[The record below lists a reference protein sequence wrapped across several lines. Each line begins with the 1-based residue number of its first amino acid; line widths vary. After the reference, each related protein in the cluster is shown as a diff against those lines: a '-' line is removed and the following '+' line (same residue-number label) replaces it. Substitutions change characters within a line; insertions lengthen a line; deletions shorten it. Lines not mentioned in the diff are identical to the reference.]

1 MVGSDRKIVKP
12 IAPVGDRDLE
22 NEPADSAKGAKRR
35 DTLAVATAL
44 VLIAAA
50 AVGGRILLDQGR
62 QIVLPAPPLVAHWS
76 PHLGWGSPLTVLC
89 ALAGLRLQQIAAALT
104 WRRLLMAGWLLN
116 LAWMGSLT
124 LVDGLQ
130 RGWVE
135 VLLDPN
141 EYLHD
146 LPRISDPRSF
156 IATFTHF
163 IAFGPGV
170 DGTVVWTTHVAGHP
184 PLATLL
190 FWGLGRIGL
199 GGGFWAGALCI
210 IVGSAASVAVPVT
223 IRELGAEGA
232 ARRAVPFASL
242 FPGAV
247 WMAVSADGLFAGVAT
262 SGLALLI
269 IGAGRR
275 RLLVAGV
282 GGLLVGIAIF
292 LSYGLVL
299 FGLVVLVAYAV
310 IAYQRGWRQTL
321 PSVLAAAAGVIVVA
335 AVHLALGFNWLIG
348 LHELRVRYFQGIASQ
363 RPYAYFVWANVGAWL
378 VSCSPLLAVG
388 IVRAVRVLGRWRREP
403 RSPWWSS
410 DRVVALLGLSGVLAA
425 LLADLSGLSKAETER
440 IWLSFGAVAWTTM
453 ALIRG
458 RWGRWMLLAAAAWA
472 IGVNHLLDTGW

>member
-1 MVGSDRKIVKP
+1 MAGSGRKIVKP
-12 IAPVGDRDLE
+12 SAPVGDRDLE
-22 NEPADSAKGAKRR
+22 NQPADSARGAGRR
-35 DTLAVATAL
+35 DILAVAAAL
-44 VLIAAA
+44 VLIAAS
-50 AVGGRILLDQGR
+50 AVGGRILLDQDR
-62 QIVLPAPPLVAHWS
+62 QIVLPAPPLLAHWA
-76 PHLGWGSPLTVLC
+76 PHLGWGTPLTVLC
-89 ALAGLRLQQIAAALT
+89 ALVGLRLQQIAAALM
-104 WRRLLMAGWLLN
+104 WRRLLLAGWLLN
-116 LAWMGSLT
+116 LAWMCALT

-146 LPRISDPRSF
+146 LRRISDPGSF

-223 IRELGAEGA
+223 IRELGADVA
-232 ARRAVPFASL
+232 ARRAVPFAAL

-269 IGAGRR
+269 IGASRR
-275 RLLVAGV
+275 RLLVAGA

-321 PSVLAAAAGVIVVA
+321 AAVLVATAGVIVVA

-348 LHELRVRYFQGIASQ
+348 LHELRVRYSQGIASQ
-363 RPYAYFVWANVGAWL
+363 RPHAYFVWANIGAWL

-403 RSPWWSS
+403 WSS

-425 LLADLSGLSKAETER
+425 VVADLSGLSKAETER

-458 RWGRWMLLAAAAWA
+458 RWGRWMLLAAAVWA
-472 IGVNHLLDTGW
+472 MGVNHLLDTGW

>member
-1 MVGSDRKIVKP
+1 MVGSGRKIVKP
-12 IAPVGDRDLE
+12 IAPAGDRDLE
-22 NEPADSAKGAKRR
+22 NQPADSAKGAKRR
-35 DTLAVATAL
+35 DILTMAAAL

-62 QIVLPAPPLVAHWS
+62 HIVLPAPPLLAHWA
-76 PHLGWGSPLTVLC
+76 PHLGWGTPLTVLC
-89 ALAGLRLQQIAAALT
+89 ALVGLRLQQVAAALM
-104 WRRLLMAGWLLN
+104 WRRLLLAGWLLN
-116 LAWMGSLT
+116 LAWMCSLA

-146 LPRISDPRSF
+146 LPRISDPGSF

-223 IRELGAEGA
+223 IRELGADVA
-232 ARRAVPFASL
+232 ARRAVPFAAL

-262 SGLALLI
+262 SGLALSI
-269 IGAGRR
+269 IGASQRR
-275 RLLVAGV
+275 RLVAGV
-282 GGLLVGIAIF
+282 GGLLIGIAIF

-321 PSVLAAAAGVIVVA
+321 AAVLVAAAGVIVVA
-335 AVHLALGFNWLIG
+335 AVHLALGFNWLTG
-348 LHELRVRYFQGIASQ
+348 LHELRVRYTQGIASQ
-363 RPYAYFVWANVGAWL
+363 RPYAYFVWADIGAWL

-403 RSPWWSS
+403 WS

-458 RWGRWMLLAAAAWA
+458 RWARWMLLAAAVWA

>member
-12 IAPVGDRDLE
+12 IAPPIGDRDLE
-22 NEPADSAKGAKRR
+22 KQLADSATGAKRR
-35 DTLAVATAL
+35 DILAVATAL

-62 QIVLPAPPLVAHWS
+62 RIVLPAPPLLAHWA
-76 PHLGWGSPLTVLC
+76 PHLGWGTPLTVLC
-89 ALAGLRLQQIAAALT
+89 ALVGLRLQQTAAALT
-104 WRRLLMAGWLLN
+104 WRRLLLAGWLLN
-116 LAWMGSLT
+116 LAWMCSLT

-130 RGWVE
+130 RGWVD

-146 LPRISDPRSF
+146 LPRISDPGSF

-223 IRELGAEGA
+223 IRELGADVA
-232 ARRAVPFASL
+232 ARRAVPFAAL

-275 RLLVAGV
+275 RTAGRWSRRTA
-282 GGLLVGIAIF
+282 GRDCDLPLIRSRAIRPGRARGVRGDRVPARMAADAAH
-292 LSYGLVL
+292 LS
-299 FGLVVLVAYAV
+299 
-310 IAYQRGWRQTL
+310 
-321 PSVLAAAAGVIVVA
+321 
-335 AVHLALGFNWLIG
+335 
-348 LHELRVRYFQGIASQ
+348 
-363 RPYAYFVWANVGAWL
+363 
-378 VSCSPLLAVG
+378 SPLPP
-388 IVRAVRVLGRWRREP
+388 E
-403 RSPWWSS
+403 
-410 DRVVALLGLSGVLAA
+410 
-425 LLADLSGLSKAETER
+425 
-440 IWLSFGAVAWTTM
+440 
-453 ALIRG
+453 
-458 RWGRWMLLAAAAWA
+458 
-472 IGVNHLLDTGW
+472 